1 MLKVKTKKFCKN
13 IPKEITEYPK
23 TDVILYTNRR

>member
-1 MLKVKTKKFCKN
+1 MPKVKTKKFCKN

-23 TDVILYTNRR
+23 TDIILYTDGR